1 MSPHELSLALFRP
14 PVVLVIE
21 DRPRSRFS
29 TSRLVGALGYEV
41 RGARTGEQ
49 ALRLVR
55 DYPGLFDLVLFNVLL
70 PDMDGG
76 EFSERV
82 RFLDPGI
89 RLAWI
94 ADFVPMGIAAKLIA
108 DQPDTPLVQKPFG
121 FRELHRVLTPLLG
134 PPRAAVPLSRTT
146 THAARRRTRRTI
158 R

>member
-14 PVVLVIE
+14 PIVLVVE

-29 TSRLVGALGYEV
+29 TSRLVSALGYEV
-41 RGARTGEQ
+41 RGARNGDQ
-49 ALRLVR
+49 ALRLLCSH
-55 DYPGLFDLVLFNVLL
+55 PGLFDLVLANVLL

-76 EFSERV
+76 EFADRV
-82 RFLDPGI
+82 RLQEPGI

-94 ADFVPMGIAAKLIA
+94 ADFVPMGMAAKLIA
-108 DQPDTPLVQKPFG
+108 DQPQIPVVQKPFG

-134 PPRAAVPLSRTT
+134 PPRAAVPLSHTPR
-146 THAARRRTRRTI
+146 AARRRTRRII

>member
-14 PVVLVIE
+14 PIVLVVE

-41 RGARTGEQ
+41 RGARNGEQ

-55 DYPGLFDLVLFNVLL
+55 DYPGLFDLVLTNVLL

-76 EFSERV
+76 EFVDRV
-82 RFLDPGI
+82 RVLEPGI

-94 ADFVPMGIAAKLIA
+94 ADFVPTGLAAKLIA
-108 DQPDTPLVQKPFG
+108 GRPQIPLVQKPFG
-121 FRELHRVLTPLLG
+121 FREHHRVLTPDLG
-134 PPRAAVPLSRTT
+134 PPRAAVPLSHPPRV
-146 THAARRRTRRTI
+146 ARRRTRRI
-158 R
+158 IH